1 MCFGRCLV
9 EEPGQVLR
17 KLAIADE
24 ALLHRVLA
32 DAEHGHPPESPL
44 DPRAHALVAV
54 AALIAVDAAAPSYIW
69 AVEAARSA
77 GVSDEE
83 VVGCLLATL
92 PVLGVARI
100 VSAAPKLGLA
110 LGYDVSAA
118 LETPDAV
125 LD

>member
-1 MCFGRCLV
+1 V
-9 EEPGQVLR
+9 EDPGQVLR
-17 KLAIADE
+17 KLAIGDD

-32 DAEHGHPPESPL
+32 DAEHCHPPESPL
-44 DPRAHALVAV
+44 EPKAHALVAI

-69 AVEAARSA
+69 AVEAARA
-77 GVSDEE
+77 AEVSDEE
-83 VVGCLLATL
+83 VVGCLLAAL
-92 PVLGVARI
+92 PVLGEARV

-118 LETPDAV
+118 LESPGAV